1 MGDRWKENH
10 MNAKLTKGL
19 AAAAISAAMMLG
31 AAAPALAEDAQA
43 TYTDQGTVNITK
55 SYELDGQGV
64 SPAETFTVTQDGAGT
79 VSDSDATTAPALTNI
94 STVTFAEGAA
104 GSNNKTQ
111 NFVVTLPQYSKVGIY
126 SYNLKET
133 VGDTAG
139 VTYRTDNIKL
149 VVTVIE
155 QKGLVRVAAV
165 HCENEGGKKTSS
177 FADNKYSAGEL
188 DVTKTVKGNL
198 GDKDKEFKFTVTFK
212 APADKSWTRNITVD
226 GGASDLKWDG
236 NTATFTLS
244 DGDTA
249 HFKNVPADVTYTV
262 DEADY
267 KSEKY
272 ETTGEVTTPTAMTSK
287 GAKVEVI
294 NTKDA
299 DTIDTGVLL
308 NNAPYVAIIG
318 GAAVVAIYVVN
329 KRRHSDMD

>member
-1 MGDRWKENH
+1 

-155 QKGLVRVAAV
+155 QNGLVRVAAV

-212 APADKSWTRNITVD
+212 APADKSWTRNITVA

-249 HFKNVPADVTYTV
+249 YFKNVPADVTYTV

>member
-1 MGDRWKENH
+1 

-19 AAAAISAAMMLG
+19 AAAAVSAAMMLG
-31 AAAPALAEDAQA
+31 AAVPALAADAQA

-55 SYELDGQGV
+55 SYELEGQGV
-64 SPAETFTVTQDGAGT
+64 SPEETFTVTQDGAGT

-94 STVTFAEGAA
+94 STVTFAKGAA
-104 GSNNKTQ
+104 GSDNKTQ
-111 NFVVTLPQYSKVGIY
+111 DFAVTLPEYSKVGIY

-133 VGDTAG
+133 VGNTAG
-139 VTYRTDNIKL
+139 VTYRTDYIKL

-155 QKGLVRVAAV
+155 QNGLVRVAAV

-188 DVTKTVKGNL
+188 DVKKTVEGNL
-198 GDKDKEFKFTVTFK
+198 GDKKKEFKFTVTFN
-212 APADKSWTRNITVD
+212 APADKSWTRDITVD

-249 HFKNVPADVTYTV
+249 KFKNVPAGVTYTV
-262 DEADY
+262 DEDDY
-267 KSEKY
+267 SSAKY
-272 ETTGEVTTPTAMTSK
+272 ETKGEVTTPTAMTSK
-287 GAKVEVI
+287 GATVTVT
-294 NTKDA
+294 NTKNG
-299 DTIDTGVLL
+299 TVDTGVLL
-308 NNAPYVAIIG
+308 NNAPYIAIIG
-318 GAAVVAIYVVN
+318 GAAVVAIYAVN